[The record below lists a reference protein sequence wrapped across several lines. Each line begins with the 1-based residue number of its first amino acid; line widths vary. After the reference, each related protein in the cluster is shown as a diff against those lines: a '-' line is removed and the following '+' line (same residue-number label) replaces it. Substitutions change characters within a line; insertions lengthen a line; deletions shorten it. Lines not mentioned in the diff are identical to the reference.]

1 MATRNSGQKKGM
13 RGPQDV
19 RRFLEQHQIPGRVL
33 EFPHPTRTVDEAARA
48 VNVEPQR
55 ILKTLLFLAREEPFL
70 VLAGGTTRVDYR
82 VLARHLGLSRK
93 KIRLA
98 RPEEVLAW
106 TAYPVGAVPP
116 IALPRAFP
124 TLMDAA
130 LLVYEEVYAGGG
142 APNALLCISPRLLQ
156 ELTQARVLSLARS
169 D

>member
-1 MATRNSGQKKGM
+1 VATRSPGQGKGM

-55 ILKTLLFLAREEPFL
+55 ILKTLLFLARKEPFL

-93 KIRLA
+93 KI
-98 RPEEVLAW
+98 P
-106 TAYPVGAVPP
+106 
-116 IALPRAFP
+116 
-124 TLMDAA
+124 A
-130 LLVYEEVYAGGG
+130 LLTYEEVYAGGG

-156 ELTQARVLSLARS
+156 ELTQAQKTLQKSRDGSKIEDGHIAHRR
-169 D
+169 

>member
-1 MATRNSGQKKGM
+1 MP

-19 RRFLEQHQIPGRVL
+19 RRFLEQHQIPGRIL

-48 VNVEPQR
+48 VGTEPAR
-55 ILKTLLFLAREEPFL
+55 ILKTLLFLARGEPLL

-82 VLARHLGLSRK
+82 VLAHHLGLSRK

-124 TLMDAA
+124 TLMDVT
-130 LLVYEEVYAGGG
+130 LLAYDEIYAGGG
-142 APNALLCISPRLLQ
+142 APNALLCISPTLLQ
-156 ELTQARVLSLARS
+156 RITQARVLPLSALPK